1 VVSDG
6 TRLDKELIDT
16 DKTNDITARTIRDGL
31 NSTTHHKNGTLD
43 RLDVKIFLLS
53 RSVVS
58 THDTNLLT
66 SADGTREHTTKGI
79 ETTLIRSGYHLADV
93 HQKRALR
100 IASLNRLGDLIV
112 LWTSVKRTATISLC
126 KSRRRKVDA
135 HHLEQAI
142 SSREPLTHDGLKEGL
157 THLLLLFSLE
167 GDTKSSAHLESL
179 LTVVLHDSTA
189 HLGDGL
195 IDELAESTL
204 EGLAVLT
211 NSGVLPLLGLSI
223 EEVIT
228 PELVHHLLLLGT
240 KLGGVHLGEL
250 VKSEGPAL
258 KTRTESNGTSLRGN
272 LKITESLITISGD
285 NYVDRLDST
294 AEVLISFLRVFLKLK
309 KKTIDL
315 VEQKDGLHT
324 LTKSL
329 TKHSLS
335 LHTNTF
341 DTIDDNKSTI
351 SNTKSSS
358 NLRTEIYVT
367 WRIDKVD
374 KELATISTSR
384 KRNMILKFV
393 IHGDSS
399 RLDSDTTLLFIG
411 TCIHEASVTSLLT
424 GNDTCL
430 AHDGIGHGGLTVIYV
445 SNHRHVTDV
454 GLVVHHLTNLVNS
467 EINHLCRI

>member
-93 HQKRALR
+93 HQKRTLR
-100 IASLNRLGDLIV
+100 ITSLNSLGNNIV
-112 LWTSVKRTATISLC
+112 LRTSVEGAATVLLSE
-126 KSRRRKVDA
+126 SRRRQVDA
-135 HHLEQAI
+135 HHLKKTI
-142 SSREPLTHDGLKEGL
+142 SSRKPLTKDGLKKGL
-157 THLLLLFSLE
+157 AHFFLLFRLE
-167 GDTKSSAHLESL
+167 LDTKRSAHLESEF
-179 LTVVLHDSTA
+179 TVVLHDCTA
-189 HLGDGL
+189 HFGDGL

-204 EGLAVLT
+204 KGLAIITSV
-211 NSGVLPLLGLSI
+211 GVLPLLGLSI
-223 EEVIT
+223 KEVIT
-228 PELVHHLLLLGT
+228 PELVHHFLLLNT
-240 KLGGVHLGEL
+240 ELGGVHLSEL
-250 VKSEGPAL
+250 VKSESPAL

-272 LKITESLITISGD
+272 LKITKSLITISSD
-285 NYVDRLDST
+285 NYVNGLDST
-294 AEVLISFLRVFLKLK
+294 AEVLVGLFGVFLKLK

-315 VEQKDGLHT
+315 VKKEDGLHT

-329 TKHSLS
+329 TKHSLG
-335 LHTNTF
+335 LHTHTL
-341 DTIDDNKSTI
+341 DAIDDNESTI
-351 SNTKSSS
+351 SNTKGSS
-358 NLRTEIYVT
+358 NLRAEIYVT
-367 WRIDKVD
+367 RRIDKVD
-374 KELATISTSR
+374 KEFTTISTSG
-384 KRNMILKFV
+384 KRNMRLKFV

-399 RLDSDTTLLFIG
+399 GLDSDTTLLLIG
-411 TCIHEASVTSLLT
+411 TGIHEASITSLCT
-424 GNDTCL
+424 GNDTGL
-430 AHDGIGHGGLTVIYV
+430 ANDRIGHSSFTVIDV

-454 GLVVHHLTNLVNS
+454 GLMVHHLTDLINS
-467 EINHLCRI
+467 EVHHLC